1 MGEPVPALLQRAI
14 DVGDAAEVLVNDP
27 DVSGTIATSVARM
40 VSLLLGEASSSGSST
55 HVLQSAMNVADTA
68 GKVIAAKRQNSDN
81 LMALNQALKADI
93 EQFREAL
100 AEELANPVHP
110 SPRKRRSKKPCTDFN
125 KYKFPYLENETI
137 KYKNPKDKKEL
148 EQKLNDIYVVE
159 FDKVKLIRSYK
170 ELYAQ
175 SHKEENKL
183 IDDTCD
189 NKELF
194 NKNLHELYIIDK
206 QHFRRYDGELQNY
219 LKQYLKNKVLKK
231 LYDENRKLS

>member
-1 MGEPVPALLQRAI
+1 MGEPALLQKAI

-55 HVLQSAMNVADTA
+55 HVLQSAINVADTA

-93 EQFREAL
+93 EQLREAL
-100 AEELANPVHP
+100 AEELANP
-110 SPRKRRSKKPCTDFN
+110 SPRKRRSKKPCTNFN

-206 QHFRRYDGELQNY
+206 QHFRSYGGELQNY
-219 LKQYLKNKVLKK
+219 LKQYLKNNELKK
-231 LYDENRKLS
+231 LYLRN